1 MENEKEIEVPFKVG
15 DVVWRKNRVTNKAIQ
30 TKIESYKAIV
40 MPDGSKCV
48 LYVTED
54 QTPVVNII
62 GKPKNTDVF
71 ATKEECDS
79 FPPYR
84 PY

>member
-1 MENEKEIEVPFKVG
+1 MENEIEVPFKVG
-15 DVVWRKNRVTNKAIQ
+15 DVVWRKNRVTNKASQ
-30 TKIESYKAIV
+30 TTIESYKAAV
-40 MPDGSKCV
+40 MEDGSVCI
-48 LYVTED
+48 LYITED
-54 QTPVVNII
+54 QTPVVNVI

>member
-1 MENEKEIEVPFKVG
+1 MEKEIEVPFKVG

-30 TKIESYKAIV
+30 TTIESYDV
-40 MPDGSKCV
+40 RVFEDGSVCI
-48 LYVTED
+48 LYITAD
-54 QTPVVNII
+54 HTPVVNIL
-62 GKPKNTDVF
+62 GKPQNTDVF